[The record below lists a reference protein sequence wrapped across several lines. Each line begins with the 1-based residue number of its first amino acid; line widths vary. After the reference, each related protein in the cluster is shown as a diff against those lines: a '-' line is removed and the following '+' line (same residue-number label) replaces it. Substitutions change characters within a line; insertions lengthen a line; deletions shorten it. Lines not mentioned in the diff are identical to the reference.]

1 MNPASES
8 GYRGRL
14 APSPTGY
21 LHLGHARTFWVA
33 QERALAHQGV
43 LVLRNDDLDVSRVRS
58 EFVRS
63 FIEDLRWLGCQWQ
76 EGPDVGGPL
85 GPYSQHERLNYYQE
99 AFNQLRESGSLYP
112 CQCSRK
118 DILASIAAPH
128 ANDDEPVYPG
138 TCRSLTQTHGK
149 LSWRFR
155 VPDGER
161 IEFHDALAGPVSFIA
176 GVDFGDFV
184 VWRHDGVPSYQLACV
199 VDDAR
204 MKISEVVRGSD
215 LLVSTARQLL
225 LHRAMGWKAPKF
237 CHCPLVRDA
246 QGNRLAKRDESLSL
260 RVLRQRGVS
269 AEDVRNPGVDWM
281 RWLDG

>member
-21 LHLGHARTFWVA
+21 LHVGHARTFWVA

-58 EFVRS
+58 EFVRA

-85 GPYSQHERLNYYQE
+85 GPYSQHERLNYYQD
-99 AFNQLRESGSLYP
+99 AFNRLRESGSLYP

-128 ANDDEPVYPG
+128 AHDDEPHYPG
-138 TCRSLTQTHGK
+138 TCRSLTQAHGK
-149 LSWRFR
+149 VSWRFR

-161 IEFHDALAGPVSFIA
+161 IEFQDALAGPISFVA

-199 VDDAR
+199 VDDAW

-215 LLVSTARQLL
+215 LLISTARQLL
-225 LHRAMGWKAPKF
+225 LYRAMGWEAPKF

-246 QGNRLAKRDESLSL
+246 QGQRLAKRHESLSL
-260 RVLRQRGVS
+260 RMLRQRGVS
-269 AEDVRNPGVDWM
+269 AEQVRNPEVDWM